1 MWPFHPVLC
10 EGRQVL
16 YVLSFFYVSEYPML
30 IFIGKRM
37 LKNIVNDKKTVID
50 KYRQALKTLRDDF
63 LSEVIVTVDMNVFRI
78 ITEVASI
85 AEGIKDLG
93 V

>member
-1 MWPFHPVLC
+1 
-10 EGRQVL
+10 
-16 YVLSFFYVSEYPML
+16 
-30 IFIGKRM
+30 M
-37 LKNIVNDKKTVID
+37 LKNIVNDKKAVID